1 MISIYKTVYLELGA
15 LFQKMHLK
23 QCAIFSRPSAIFAE
37 AGRSFLR
44 TLYLS
49 ISFIFV
55 LSAHSF
61 AQTSAEI
68 KDHVVPIGT
77 EYLNSIKLLNNRFR
91 VDEDVKEVTLIFF
104 REYGSAPVVLVRP
117 DGSKLFLEGDADDD
131 SYTWFETD
139 TYDMIAL
146 TNPMPG
152 PWQAVGN
159 ILPESKVMVIADI
172 TLKAEP
178 IPDLVFSGETLKQTA
193 ILQNA
198 GEKIDMTQF
207 RDVVSLSIEFVST
220 NNPNF
225 PNFGLGTHAV
235 ANFEDNGTDFDE
247 QNADG
252 IFTGQFDLT
261 ITEGEWQPIFT
272 VRTPLFSR
280 QQINEKVIL
289 RPIPIKVT
297 HTVEYDE
304 EKDHLLTIAAD
315 PQYVTNSSLLI
326 DGTVRHPSGERV
338 RFSVT
343 DVSDEEKNIEII
355 NTEYG
360 IYKVNMKVFARTL
373 SGRDLVLTV
382 PEYSFVT
389 EPPPIVVEPVA
400 EDESQ
405 EVLEEPV
412 QLEEDDSPPVM
423 LIISLNLI
431 LLVVGVLVLFLIAN
445 KRSNPED
452 HITKRLIVKIRSI
465 KFKKSKTAEEDT
477 KTSKD

>member
-1 MISIYKTVYLELGA
+1 MISIYKTLHLELGA
-15 LFQKMHLK
+15 LTKCVHLK
-23 QCAIFSRPSAIFAE
+23 IGSIFSRPFLISVK
-37 AGRSFLR
+37 AGRSSLCHLFL
-44 TLYLS
+44 LVS
-49 ISFIFV
+49 ILLT
-55 LSAHSF
+55 LSANSF

-68 KDHVVPIGT
+68 KDHVVPIGS

-91 VDEDVKEVTLIFF
+91 VDEDVKEVTLVFF

-131 SYTWFETD
+131 TYTWFETD

-152 PWQAVGN
+152 PWQAVGS
-159 ILPESKVMVIADI
+159 ILPGSKVMVIADI

-178 IPDLVFSGETLKQTA
+178 IPELVFSGETLKQTA

-220 NNPNF
+220 NNPNY
-225 PNFGLGTHAV
+225 PNFGLGTQAV

-289 RPIPIKVT
+289 RPIPIHVN
-297 HTVEYDE
+297 HVVEYDE
-304 EKDHLLTIAAD
+304 DKDHLLTIAAD
-315 PQYVTNSSLLI
+315 EKYVANSSLLI

-343 DVSDEEKNIEII
+343 DISDDEKNIEIM

-360 IYKVNMKVFARTL
+360 IYKVNMKIFAQTL

-389 EPPPIVVEPVA
+389 EPPPIVIEPVV

-412 QLEEDDSPPVM
+412 QIEEDDSLPVM
-423 LIISLNLI
+423 LIISINLT
-431 LLVVGVLVLFLIAN
+431 LLVVGGLVLFLIAS
-445 KRSNPED
+445 KRSNPD
-452 HITKRLIVKIRSI
+452 NHITKRLIVKIRSI
-465 KFKKSKTAEEDT
+465 KFKKSKNAEEDT
-477 KTSKD
+477 KTGKD